1 MSDQNDSRLRIGDPV
16 KLKDSDLDLRG
27 DVWQLRTGRY
37 VVVRWEDECRSTHS
51 ATAIE
56 EKPRRFTT
64 GIFFSLQWSISTQL
78 NEVVCSTTACKF
90 GIVEDPVHIS
100 RPEIREELVPVIR
113 KIPVVGVYIDR
124 FNSDD

>member
-1 MSDQNDSRLRIGDPV
+1 MSDRNDSRLRIGDPV

-56 EKPRRFTT
+56 VDTT
-64 GIFFSLQWSISTQL
+64 RARADWARKLVS
-78 NEVVCSTTACKF
+78 
-90 GIVEDPVHIS
+90 ED
-100 RPEIREELVPVIR
+100 R
-113 KIPVVGVYIDR
+113 
-124 FNSDD
+124 